1 MVGSTVTIE
10 SPPPT
15 PVAPPPR
22 YGRLLALLEGFG
34 VLLACLGAI
43 ITVLI
48 VLMVLLAPPLYTL
61 SFPLETRAG
70 GPAAIEDAQLLER
83 LDQLDLRGAEARLSR
98 SGDGARLVIAGAD
111 SIDGLAPLIEER
123 LFDAG
128 YTSGP
133 FEVSRL
139 PDAVEFISARP
150 ALVFGVQTGFL
161 LGVGAMM
168 IAWRVRPKA
177 AHLPAWRAA
186 LIGVG
191 GGLAAFPI
199 AALIGLAQQALGLEM
214 GEQEWLVELLG
225 RPGMV
230 AQLLPLVVFVAPIAE
245 ETFFRGYLFRF
256 FDGRIGSRAAYVL
269 SAAAFSA
276 IHMHVPGLAV
286 YFAVGL
292 VFAWVCRRTGGLL
305 APAISHVVYNGV
317 AFAVL
322 TAAPPS

>member
-1 MVGSTVTIE
+1 MND
-10 SPPPT
+10 SPPPA

-22 YGRLLALLEGFG
+22 YGPLWALLEGFG
-34 VLLACLGAI
+34 VLLATLGAI
-43 ITVLI
+43 ISILI
-48 VLMVLLAPPLYTL
+48 VLMVVLAPPLYTL

-70 GPAAIEDAQLLER
+70 GPAAGEDARLLDR
-83 LDQLDLRGAEARLSR
+83 LEQLDLRGAEARLSR
-98 SGDGARLVIAGAD
+98 SGDRASVVIEGAD
-111 SIDGLAPLIEER
+111 SIDGLAPLIEQL
-123 LFDAG
+123 LFEAG

-133 FEVSRL
+133 SRVSQL

-150 ALVFGVQTGFL
+150 GLVFGVQTGFL
-161 LGVGAMM
+161 LGVGALM
-168 IAWRVRPKA
+168 IAWRVRPNA
-177 AHLPAWRAA
+177 TRLPAWRAA
-186 LIGVG
+186 LIGVS
-191 GGLAAFPI
+191 GGLVAFPL
-199 AALIGLAQQALGLEM
+199 AVLIGLTQNALGLEM
-214 GEQEWLVELLG
+214 GEQEWLIELLG

-230 AQLLPLVVFVAPIAE
+230 ARLLPWVVLVAPVAE

-256 FDGRIGSRAAYVL
+256 FDGRIGSRAAYVI

-292 VFAWVCRRTGGLL
+292 IFAWVCRRTGGLL

-322 TAAPPS
+322 AAAPLS